1 MLTTNFL
8 QEPAFPVVEQIQCL
22 KVFLQIQIR
31 SAIHGKTCRLHVS
44 VIEVFAPN
52 TTILEL
58 GMSQTMFYVHSCEA
72 KSRVFEFNCQE
83 VSMFQYVR

>member
-1 MLTTNFL
+1 MLTTNFFL

-58 GMSQTMFYVHSCEA
+58 VMSRTMFDVCLFKA
-72 KSRVFEFNCQE
+72 KTFIGCLS
-83 VSMFQYVR
+83 

>member
-1 MLTTNFL
+1 MLTTNFSL

-58 GMSQTMFYVHSCEA
+58 VMSRIVIGRIMF
-72 KSRVFEFNCQE
+72 E
-83 VSMFQYVR
+83 VRYSIVQSQK